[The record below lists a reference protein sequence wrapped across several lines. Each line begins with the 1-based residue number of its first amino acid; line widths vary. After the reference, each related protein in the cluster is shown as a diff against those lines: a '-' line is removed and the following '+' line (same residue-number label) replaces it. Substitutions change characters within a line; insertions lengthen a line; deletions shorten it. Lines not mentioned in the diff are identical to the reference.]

1 MDKIIG
7 LGNALV
13 DVLALI
19 DDDKVLQEMQLPKGS
34 MQLIDRTKYEKIKEV
49 FATMNT
55 QFASGGSAG
64 NTILALGCLKAKPA
78 FIGKIGDDFSGEFL
92 TNFFTQNGI
101 QTDLIQGS
109 LPTGTASTFI
119 STNGERTFGTYLGA
133 AATLS
138 AADITSSLFDGYQYL
153 YIEGYLVQNH
163 ELILKAI
170 KTAKAQNLQVC
181 IDLASYNIVRE
192 DHVFFKKLIHDYVD
206 IVFANEQEAN
216 AYTNKEHLDALYA
229 ISEECSIAVVKLG
242 AKGSIVKKGTDV
254 VCVEAQAVENV
265 LDTTGAGDYYAAGF
279 LYGLTHGFSFE
290 KCAKLGN
297 LLSSEVIQVVGTTI
311 PIERWKYINEK
322 ILEMQTINS

>member
-19 DDDKVLQEMQLPKGS
+19 DDDNVLQEMELPKGS
-34 MQLIDRTKYEKIKEV
+34 MQLIDRTKYEKIKQV
-49 FATMNT
+49 FSTMET

-64 NTILALGCLKAKPA
+64 NTILALGCLNAKPA
-78 FIGKIGDDFSGEFL
+78 FIGKVGKDDSGRFL
-92 TNFFTQNGI
+92 NDYFTENGI
-101 QTDLIQGS
+101 QADLIAS
-109 LPTGTASTFI
+109 HLPTGTASTFI

-138 AADITSSLFDGYQYL
+138 PEDISEDLFEGYQYL

-163 ELILKAI
+163 DLILKAI
-170 KTAKAQNLQVC
+170 QAAKAKSLQVC
-181 IDLASYNIVRE
+181 IDLASYNIVKE
-192 DHVFFKKLIHDYVD
+192 DHIFFKQLIRDYVD
-206 IVFANEQEAN
+206 IVFANEQEAA

-229 ISEECSIAVVKLG
+229 ISKECSIAVVKLG
-242 AKGSIVKKGTDV
+242 SKGSIVKKGTDV
-254 VCVEAQAVENV
+254 VCVKAQKVEQV
-265 LDTTGAGDYYAAGF
+265 VDTTGAGDYYSAGF
-279 LYGLTHGFSFE
+279 LYGLTHGFSFD

-311 PIERWKYINEK
+311 SPDRWKYINEK
-322 ILEMQTINS
+322 ILEIQTLNC